1 MEILNVCF
9 EGYISDDVLLILFLG
24 RFLGRRG
31 DGSLYEQN
39 LLYCISPW

>member
-1 MEILNVCF
+1 
-9 EGYISDDVLLILFLG
+9 LLILFVG

-39 LLYCISPW
+39 VLHCISP